1 MDPQPTNT
9 HKPECIST
17 QKQLDLA
24 PHFTNATMR
33 RPSSPNPGQDHNGC
47 HSRSYV
53 ALKKP
58 TNLTPP
64 MASNR
69 TAKKVN
75 SSSTSDE
82 SPCNSRS
89 GLYWLHRDPQRRPSR
104 LATLSSDGQH
114 PLLRQHHI
122 YRLETS
128 HASPETLF
136 NNKKYEKGRDHTKT
150 RVTLDGDAED
160 AAFAAANSSMETY
173 LSLCAP
179 TLLSVDA
186 NASNL
191 AAPSAWPSPGGLEQ
205 KKPRGKDLD
214 AAVTT
219 TSDSGLG
226 RDLFDSKLRNT
237 FCSYPSLSSFPCDF
251 GQESSQKQSEQ
262 KAASETIPSWD
273 GQEEKKTNGT
283 CEHLRTMLLGTLRLV
298 SRCCRLLVSR
308 RPGMAVIVAIASVI
322 WLFVLPGWARSLFRC
337 GFGLVLTCL
346 GILPWSYNLIP
357 TAVAEPSSSSLI
369 YTTTSVYTT
378 TSDSCT
384 HTLLLWRTTTMEA
397 STLTATATPCITIAA
412 ATRCPQ
418 LSLTPPLSA
427 ECFARYS
434 HRKFGDSNNEANG
447 E

>member
-1 MDPQPTNT
+1 MDLQPTNT

-17 QKQLDLA
+17 QKQHDPA
-24 PHFTNATMR
+24 PYFSNATML
-33 RPSSPNPGQDHNGC
+33 RPSSPNPGQDDNGC

-58 TNLTPP
+58 INLTPP
-64 MASNR
+64 MASCR
-69 TAKKVN
+69 TVKEVN
-75 SSSTSDE
+75 SSSTNDE
-82 SPCNSRS
+82 KPCNSRP

-104 LATLSSDGQH
+104 LAALSSDGQH
-114 PLLRQHHI
+114 PLLQQHHI
-122 YRLETS
+122 YRPETS

-136 NNKKYEKGRDHTKT
+136 TNKKCDKGRDHTNT
-150 RVTLDGDAED
+150 RVTLDGDADD
-160 AAFAAANSSMETY
+160 AAFAAANSSLNAY

-179 TLLSVDA
+179 TLLSADA
-186 NASNL
+186 NAGKL
-191 AAPSAWPSPGGLEQ
+191 AATSAWPHPGGLEQ
-205 KKPRGKDLD
+205 KKPRGMDLD

-219 TSDSGLG
+219 TSDTGLE

-262 KAASETIPSWD
+262 KAASETLPSRD
-273 GQEEKKTNGT
+273 DQEEKKTSGT

-308 RPGMAVIVAIASVI
+308 RPGMAVIVAIALVV
-322 WLFVLPGWARSLFRC
+322 WLFILPGWARSLFRG

-369 YTTTSVYTT
+369 STTTSA
-378 TSDSCT
+378 SCT
-384 HTLLLWRTTTMEA
+384 HTLLLWRTTTVEA
-397 STLTATATPCITIAA
+397 STVTAAATPCITIAA

-418 LSLTPPLSA
+418 LSLAPPLSS
-427 ECFARYS
+427 ECLARYS
-434 HRKFGDSNNEANG
+434 HRRIGDSNNEANG